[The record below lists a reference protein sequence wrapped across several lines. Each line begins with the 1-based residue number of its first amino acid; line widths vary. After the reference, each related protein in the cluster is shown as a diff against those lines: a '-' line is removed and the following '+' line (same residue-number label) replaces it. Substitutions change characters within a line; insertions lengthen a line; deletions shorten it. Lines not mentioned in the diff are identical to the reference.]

1 MPSVTQLH
9 ELKARANPS
18 LSLHTRDCAVL
29 VQQHVDANLGMQA
42 WALGAPSWGRA
53 DICRSRSLR
62 LSWWQLSLWRA
73 LSYLEG
79 SLDTTRQVKCL

>member
-9 ELKARANPS
+9 ELKVQTNPS
-18 LSLHTRDCAVL
+18 LCTLEIVL
-29 VQQHVDANLGMQA
+29 VQKHLDAKLGMQA
-42 WALGAPSWGRA
+42 WALGAPSWGQA

-62 LSWWQLSLWRA
+62 LIWWQLSLWRA

-79 SLDTTRQVKCL
+79 SLDTTRQVNCL